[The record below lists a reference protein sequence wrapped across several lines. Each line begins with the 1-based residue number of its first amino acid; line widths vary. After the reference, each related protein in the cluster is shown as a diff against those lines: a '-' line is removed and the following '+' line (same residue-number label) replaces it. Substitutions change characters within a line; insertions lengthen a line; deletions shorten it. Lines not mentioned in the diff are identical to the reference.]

1 MTIPPVDNFA
11 RKALILESGALCDRT
26 LCTPSRLRIICKT
39 NPKPFFHRPD
49 RVKGWASSC
58 FAPLHLMLPPWQF
71 YHHCVKL
78 SDASKK
84 LGKKFATGA
93 SVVKCSEGF
102 MHTRMRRRVESLIEA
117 PDRAKPGM
125 EDGKNAAQSRSFK
138 RLVCNQFNV
147 FSKTILMKLV
157 YSC

>member
-1 MTIPPVDNFA
+1 MTIPSVDNSA
-11 RKALILESGALCDRT
+11 RKQGRILESEALCGRT
-26 LCTPSRLRIICKT
+26 LCTPSRIICKT

-49 RVKGWASSC
+49 CVKGWASSC
-58 FAPLHLMLPPWQF
+58 FAPFHLMLPPCQF

-117 PDRAKPGM
+117 LDRAKPGM
-125 EDGKNAAQSRSFK
+125 EDGKNAAQSRSFNPVAL
-138 RLVCNQFNV
+138 RNV
-147 FSKTILMKLV
+147 
-157 YSC
+157 